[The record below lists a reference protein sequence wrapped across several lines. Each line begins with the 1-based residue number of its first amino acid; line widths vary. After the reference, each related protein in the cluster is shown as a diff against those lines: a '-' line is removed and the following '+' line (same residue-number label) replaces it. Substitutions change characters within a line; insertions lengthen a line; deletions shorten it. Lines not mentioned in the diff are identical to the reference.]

1 MLERATGYIETAG
14 RRFLRDPSGAIQAR
28 RCLSQHF
35 WKHNIG
41 GDAGHLL
48 SALTQQPDQSSSL
61 VQRSSRRNQSSNDAN
76 LPFLDFL
83 YPLRAQELTTLRLS
97 RLPKRVGFRRRKR
110 TPTGLRRTYVSEA
123 LPASQSQNAGQQDV
137 APQKDTQLD
146 NIPVEDDTNETV
158 RPVQAINKLWKHL
171 KAPVKNS
178 DSYEIAWVIFLSAGR
193 PPEALSEA
201 CAYFS
206 RSNKPVNQDR
216 AWEIFSEMKDPSG
229 DDFHNITHS
238 QFQRNPKKL
247 MQICHL
253 ALKFKRS
260 RSTFALCFIHFMNN
274 REWKLAEKV
283 WILRS
288 KFNDKEK
295 GEIIPATWNLGIS
308 PETILELMT
317 SLEGDVETRSR
328 NLSKIAEFLLGR
340 FSTSLWMLKDPPME
354 TVSAILEKSY
364 SLGFLTL
371 RHYDNIIRTLQSA
384 TVKADFTR
392 SIICYRQMRLH
403 FSKKLKKC
411 SFLPRQLELVVQ
423 FQMSSHVDYFLDE
436 IAHFFGKPSL
446 QHYRT
451 VLNLFGRSGDVSKV
465 HSVFDRLLADHGNPK
480 SRKLVAPVL
489 LAHAEIGD
497 VPGALAQFQ
506 RMQTEF
512 RLEPNTVC
520 WNIVLTAYV
529 NANDLEG
536 VSTQFSKMAQAGVKP
551 DSHTFGILMGICAN
565 RGDVPGVR
573 RLLQQ
578 AEERRVPI
586 TIVML
591 GTVAQA
597 YISSGRVD
605 LAEQLANQC
614 LNMKLDGSPMRTWN
628 SILMQYAFRIDHG
641 AFKRVSQRMEEAG
654 LKPDAMTHAADL
666 LRLAL
671 IGSAEKARM
680 TLRRLHKEG
689 SVHATEVHYAIV
701 LLAYVKQ
708 RNLPMALQILQ
719 EAVAR
724 FPESGLAMTLKN
736 FEAEIAPDLDMAKE
750 NGLDLTAEERL
761 KRVEI
766 LLIESIANRNI
777 TALASTLS
785 SDAPKNGVASSF
797 TSWSHEYLIRQ
808 YGANG
813 AIELARGL
821 FDKHLVDRQA
831 DSHSNGQST
840 PPAPLRLINSIMTA
854 NLSAGQFKEVDECWK
869 LALESGIKEASRLH
883 VDEQVEQHLKLEKSS
898 TEPPSPNPAEPTK
911 IEIIPARRFA
921 LSQPLS
927 IYMRSLSAR
936 NEPERIADVVAEV
949 EEIGFELSTFNWTI
963 FVRMLSESDNFELV
977 SEAFR
982 VHEKRF
988 MPNWP
993 GWNRLKNG
1001 QLFKPSGTPRGTYL
1015 LENPNAP
1022 EQSKHYLGREAG
1034 KYWSNVAPEF
1044 LQPSYLTVV
1053 YLSAALERMRNLSV
1067 VRGGTELDQLFHL
1080 APQTLEAISKMPY
1093 LRDKFQGTMVRER
1106 SEAPEKE
1113 PQPLLDVKVARGGIL
1128 GPGVKPRRLHAVNPA
1143 EFDESVDAQEEA
1155 AEQPSGEPISD
1166 PKQAGESVEAPKK
1179 KEKKAPAK
1187 PRIDPHQ
1194 LAANAMAEQWQDI
1207 LTPEELSDFQAQSRY
1222 NRTRP
1227 RPEPHK
1233 PVKPK
1238 KPETAPKYW
1247 KTPPGTKSP
1256 TGRET
1261 PKGEGSQRRHKKF

>member
-1 MLERATGYIETAG
+1 MLERATSYFETAG
-14 RRFLRDPSGAIQAR
+14 RRFLRDSSGAIQAR

-61 VQRSSRRNQSSNDAN
+61 VQRSSRRNQSSNEAN

-97 RLPKRVGFRRRKR
+97 RLPKRVGLRRRKR

-123 LPASQSQNAGQQDV
+123 VPASQSQNGGQQD
-137 APQKDTQLD
+137 ATQQNDTQRD
-146 NIPVEDDTNETV
+146 NTPVEDDTNGAV
-158 RPVQAINKLWKHL
+158 RPVQAIKKLWKHL

-178 DSYEIAWVIFLSAGR
+178 DSYEIGWVIFLSAGR

-206 RSNKPVNQDR
+206 RSNKPVNQER

-238 QFQRNPKKL
+238 QFQKDPTKL

-260 RSTFALCFIHFMNN
+260 RSTFAVCFKHFINN
-274 REWKLAEKV
+274 REWELAEEV
-283 WILRS
+283 WVLRS

-295 GEIIPATWNLGIS
+295 GDIVPATWDLGIS
-308 PETILELMT
+308 PEAILELLT
-317 SLEGDVETRSR
+317 SFEGDVKSRSR
-328 NLSKIAEFLLGR
+328 NLSKIAGFLLGR

-354 TVSAILEKSY
+354 TVSAIIQKSY

-371 RHYDNIIRTLQSA
+371 RHYDNMIRTLQTA

-392 SIICYRQMRLH
+392 SIICYRQMRQH
-403 FSKKLKKC
+403 FPEMKKC
-411 SFLPRQLELVVQ
+411 SFLPRQLELVLE
-423 FQMSSHVDYFLDE
+423 FNMPSHVDYFLDE
-436 IAHFFGKPSL
+436 IRHFFQQPSL
-446 QHYRT
+446 QHYRS
-451 VLNLFGRSGDVSKV
+451 VLNFFSRSGDVSKI
-465 HSVFDRLLADHGNPK
+465 HSLFDGLLADHGNPK
-480 SRKLVAPVL
+480 SRKLMAPVL
-489 LAHAEIGD
+489 VAHAKIGD

-512 RLEPNTVC
+512 QLEPDTVC
-520 WNIVLTAYV
+520 WNILLTAYRA
-529 NANDLEG
+529 ANDMEG
-536 VSTQFSKMAQAGVKP
+536 VSSQFSKMAEKGVEP
-551 DSHTFGILMGICAN
+551 NSHTFGILMGLCAN
-565 RGDVPGVR
+565 KGDVSGAR

-586 TIVML
+586 TMVML
-591 GTVAQA
+591 NTVAQA

-605 LAEQLANQC
+605 LAEQLANQF
-614 LNMKLDGSPMRTWN
+614 LNMKVEGSMMRLWN

-641 AFKRVSQRMEEAG
+641 AFKRVCRRMEEIG
-654 LKPDAMTHAADL
+654 LEPDATTHAADL

-671 IGSAEKARM
+671 IGSAEKAR
-680 TLRRLHKEG
+680 TLLRRLHKEG
-689 SVHATEVHYAIV
+689 SVRATEVHYAIV
-701 LLAYVKQ
+701 LLGYVKQ
-708 RNLPMALQILQ
+708 RNLPMAVQILR

-724 FPESGLAMTLKN
+724 FPDSGLAVTLQK

-750 NGLDLTAEERL
+750 NGIDLTAEERL
-761 KRVEI
+761 KRVEM
-766 LLIESIANRNI
+766 LWVESIANRNI
-777 TALASTLS
+777 AALASTLAADVS
-785 SDAPKNGVASSF
+785 KHGVANSF

-831 DSHSNGQST
+831 DSHPNGQST
-840 PPAPLRLINSIMTA
+840 AAPAPLRLINSTMIA
-854 NLSAGQFKEVDECWK
+854 NLNARQFKEVDECWK

-883 VDEQVEQHLKLEKSS
+883 IDEQVEQHLQLGKSS
-898 TEPPSPNPAEPTK
+898 TEPPSPGSDKPKK
-911 IEIIPARRFA
+911 IEIIPARRFT

-927 IYMRSLSAR
+927 VYMRSLAAR
-936 NEPERIADVVAEV
+936 NEHERIAEVVAEV
-949 EEIGFELSTFNWTI
+949 EEIGFELSSFNWSVY
-963 FVRMLSESDNFELV
+963 VRMLSESDKFELV

-982 VHEKRF
+982 VHEKLF

-1001 QLFKPSGTPRGTYL
+1001 QLFKPSSTPRGTYL
-1015 LENPNAP
+1015 LENRNAP

-1034 KYWSNVAPEF
+1034 KYWSNMAPEF

-1067 VRGGTELDQLFHL
+1067 VRGGTELDQLFHM

-1113 PQPLLDVKVARGGIL
+1113 PQPFLDVKVARGGIL
-1128 GPGVKPRRLHAVNPA
+1128 GPGVKHKRLHAANPV
-1143 EFDESVDAQEEA
+1143 EFDENVEAQEET
-1155 AEQPSGEPISD
+1155 AEQSSGEPISD
-1166 PKQAGESVEAPKK
+1166 PKQDGESIETPKK
-1179 KEKKAPAK
+1179 KEKKAPK
-1187 PRIDPHQ
+1187 PRVDPHQ
-1194 LAANAMAEQWQDI
+1194 VAADAMAEEWQGI
-1207 LTPEELSDFQAQSRY
+1207 LTPEELFDFQAQSRY

-1227 RPEPHK
+1227 RVAPHK

-1238 KPETAPKYW
+1238 KPETAPKHW

-1256 TGRET
+1256 PGREA
-1261 PKGEGSQRRHKKF
+1261 PKVGGSQRRHKKF